1 MKKVIIGFVVALF
14 LAATIGATAQTEK
27 KSALPKDKIG
37 LGVKVNDI
45 NMGVSFGYALQEN
58 FHIGSGLALGYV
70 SGTDTPGD
78 DGGTQL
84 LINPF
89 FRYIF
94 SNEANL
100 FPYAEFNL
108 AFTETVFTSS
118 SSTANVE
125 LGGMWF
131 PFPSVSIRGGVN
143 VINFNIDNSRIGF
156 GINQSFIG
164 IDWWM

>member
-1 MKKVIIGFVVALF
+1 MKKVIIGFVAALF

-58 FHIGSGLALGYV
+58 FHIGTGVAIGYV
-70 SGTDTPGD
+70 SGTDVAGD
-78 DGGTQL
+78 DGGTTL

-89 FRYIF
+89 FRYLF

-100 FPYAEFNL
+100 FPYAEFNM
-108 AFTETVFTSS
+108 AFTETVFTASS
-118 SSTANVE
+118 SKANIE

-143 VINFNIDNSRIGF
+143 VFNFDLDNSRIGF

-164 IDWWM
+164 IDWWL

>member
-1 MKKVIIGFVVALF
+1 MKKVIIGFVVAIF
-14 LAATIGATAQTEK
+14 LAATIGASAQTET

-37 LGVKVNDI
+37 LGVKVNDLM
-45 NMGVSFGYALQEN
+45 MGVSFGYALQEN
-58 FHIGSGLALGYV
+58 FHIGTGLALGYQ
-70 SGTDTPGD
+70 SGTDAPGD
-78 DGGTQL
+78 DGGTLL

-94 SNEANL
+94 ANQANL

-108 AFTETVFTSS
+108 AFTETIFTPS

-156 GINQSFIG
+156 GINKSFIG